1 MQANFSIQDVMDSG
15 GSMRCPRCAYKGKL
29 FNGRCAVCGYPL
41 ERETQEATEGS
52 TAAVQRPFS
61 QITGQLSQITGQFA
75 PITNQYSPVFD
86 LRPTSTPQMG
96 TGPEP
101 GDTLRNGRYRLQERI
116 TLPASQQN
124 QGMAWNA
131 YDLRMS
137 SRFVVVREVKFS
149 GELVSTPTQKEFL
162 ANKIAQRLN
171 KLGKHP
177 GLPAVIDLFSE
188 NDNYF
193 LVFLYPQGETLTSL
207 LKRWHNG
214 LPEYMITEY
223 AWQLCDILALLAD
236 QQPPIVHGAINPDT
250 ILISED
256 NRQALLMH
264 IPLLPPKEPA
274 GKIDD
279 SVSGYLAPEQV
290 HGTITPA
297 SDLYSL
303 AATLYHAVTGSDPQE
318 RPPSFYP
325 PARRLNDQVS
335 PAIEQI
341 LARQLRLT
349 IAQRYS
355 GPREMQQDI
364 EAMIEAYA
372 TMATRAVVPFQPSEI
387 PLLSL
392 KDEKGKKIDF
402 NNLKPLT
409 IPMLVGIALMLG
421 LLLVV
426 ILRA

>member
-1 MQANFSIQDVMDSG
+1 MQANFSMQNVMDSG

-41 ERETQEATEGS
+41 EQETQEASGGS
-52 TAAVQRPFS
+52 TAAVPQPFL
-61 QITGQLSQITGQFA
+61 QTTGQFA
-75 PITNQYSPVFD
+75 PITNQYSPVVVPNPITGI
-86 LRPTSTPQMG
+86 LHMEKIPQA
-96 TGPEP
+96 

-131 YDLRMS
+131 YDLLMA

-149 GELVSTPTQKEFL
+149 GELVATPAQKEFL
-162 ANKIAQRLN
+162 ANKIAQRLS
-171 KLGKHP
+171 KLGEHP

-188 NDNYF
+188 NGNYF

-207 LKRWHNG
+207 LKRWRNG
-214 LPEYMITEY
+214 LPEYLLTEY

-236 QQPPIVHGAINPDT
+236 QQPPLVHGAINPDT

-256 NRQALLMH
+256 NRQAMLMH
-264 IPLLPPKEPA
+264 LPLLPPKESA
-274 GKIDD
+274 VKIDD
-279 SVSGYLAPEQV
+279 SISGYLAPEQV
-290 HGTITPA
+290 HGSITPTA
-297 SDLYSL
+297 DLYSL
-303 AATLYHAVTGSDPQE
+303 AATLYHAATGSDPQE

-335 PAIEQI
+335 YAMELI

-349 IAQRYS
+349 VAQRYS
-355 GPREMQQDI
+355 SPRAMQGDI
-364 EAMIEAYA
+364 AALIETYA
-372 TMATRAVVPFQPSEI
+372 TQSTKAVVPFQPSEI
-387 PLLSL
+387 PILSL
-392 KDEKGKKIDF
+392 EDKQRPQMIDL
-402 NNLKPLT
+402 NSMKTLAIT
-409 IPMLVGIALMLG
+409 ILVGIMLVLG

-426 ILRA
+426 ILHV